1 MQHLSQI
8 YEDLLLWEHY
18 PSASF
23 ALKENSQKLIA
34 GADVQTR
41 SGIPCAFS
49 PWEMRRKLKLLRF
62 QFSLWWFI
70 HSPPILVASSP
81 PYPHL
86 LSHTCSF
93 SISEIL
99 EIQIHLVLSDGKI
112 VYHRQRRQGPGGAAA
127 LINGNPLILGW
138 CERLHCPLCPL
149 LSAERCQTHNSKTA
163 CPTLHQ
169 APEVGFFL
177 WLSTFE

>member
-18 PSASF
+18 PSARF

-62 QFSLWWFI
+62 QFFSLMI
-70 HSPPILVASSP
+70 HSQPSHLGSRLG

-149 LSAERCQTHNSKTA
+149 LGAERCQTHNSKTA

-169 APEVGFFL
+169 APEVVFFL
-177 WLSTFE
+177 WLSIFE